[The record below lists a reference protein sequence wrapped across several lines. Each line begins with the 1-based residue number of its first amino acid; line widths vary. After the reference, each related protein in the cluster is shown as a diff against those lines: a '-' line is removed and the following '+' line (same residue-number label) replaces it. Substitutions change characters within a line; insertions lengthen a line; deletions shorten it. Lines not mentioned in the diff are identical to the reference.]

1 MVLINSR
8 DGRGRPCQL
17 LESPV
22 RSLARVT
29 RLLPCCVLR
38 RSLHYLISRNQ
49 NEPPARTLPAR
60 FATTAQRSWQ
70 LMARRDQIFPRDV
83 RAVDLNLIS
92 RPAPFDDTPLPVIFS
107 YRRMCIWDARSSL
120 GDVSQSAERARK
132 RCGAREARVDR
143 FGVAG
148 PRETLCN
155 YRAW

>member
-1 MVLINSR
+1 MDVAAHVSSSSLPFDHWRVSPGCYCAACYG
-8 DGRGRPCQL
+8 GRFIIWFHEIKMSHRQEP
-17 LESPV
+17 SP
-22 RSLARVT
+22 RAR
-29 RLLPCCVLR
+29 
-38 RSLHYLISRNQ
+38 
-49 NEPPARTLPAR
+49 LPAR
-60 FATTAQRSWQ
+60 FATTAQRRRQ

-92 RPAPFDDTPLPVIFS
+92 RPAPFDDTLLPVIFS

-143 FGVAG
+143 SGVAG